1 MAGLLTDRKLM
12 NISET
17 GDYSD
22 GPDANGLKI
31 RAVKVGDGDEL
42 TMRWVQRVYIK
53 DSEDKTIRTRDLG
66 HGVYPQVS
74 LKEAHEVAEAYQ
86 KLADQGLDPRPLEDK
101 KEEETRI
108 PTFTELAGDVLEEG
122 YERHRAGQIRGS
134 TLESKCNIFRKYILP
149 AFVDRPVDEISPME
163 IETWLGPLHR
173 TKRPT
178 FNRVWSIAR
187 SIFNRAILRTSIE
200 VNPVNDA
207 AMDSLNSRGKTRH
220 QVAHF
225 ESVPFHR
232 VAEAVDIINS
242 GSTTS
247 RTLPT
252 QLALRFI
259 VLTGCRSVEV
269 RTMEWTDLRW
279 KVINSPTDWGE
290 GVKVRRNGTVNYE
303 GWQILDWEEFERAS
317 DKEVVVVWFI
327 PPEHAKMG
335 KWHRIPLSSDALAVL
350 REARTLYE
358 KWDSDLVFPS
368 CRKTHGPLGRSTL
381 NRRCRDLAIDGTP
394 HGFRTSLRI
403 WCAVHDVP
411 ETAAEIALSHE
422 LQGVM
427 SAYMRSDLL
436 ATRASIMDFWS
447 QYLRGEIPEDWEWV
461 TPKAAAEIQALK
473 EERDAL
479 KEQLGQLMAIH
490 ETLTKITESLR
501 AAEERAEKAEAE
513 NAAMKARYEAME
525 LELKRVMHRVAP
537 TIEMDLG
544 I

>member
-31 RAVKVGDGDEL
+31 RAVKVGDEDDL
-42 TMRWVQRVYIK
+42 SLRWIQRVYIK
-53 DSEDKTIRTRDLG
+53 DSKGKTIRTRDLG

-74 LKEAHEVAEAYQ
+74 LGEAHKVAEAYQ

-101 KEEETRI
+101 KEEEETRI
-108 PTFTELAGDVLEEG
+108 SSTFTELAEELLKEE
-122 YERHRAGQIRGS
+122 YERHRTGQIRDK
-134 TLESKCNIFRKYILP
+134 TLHEKCAIFRNYILLS
-149 AFVDRPVDEISPME
+149 FVDRPVDEISPME

-173 TKRPT
+173 TKRDT

-187 SIFNRAILRTSIE
+187 KVFNRAILRTSLE
-200 VNPVNDA
+200 VNPVNEVV
-207 AMDSLNSRGKTRH
+207 MDSLNSRGKTRH
-220 QVAHF
+220 QVSHI

-232 VAEAVDIINS
+232 VAEAVDIIKS

-252 QLALRFI
+252 QLALQFI
-259 VLTGCRSVEV
+259 VLTGCRSVEA

-303 GWQILDWEEFERAS
+303 GWQTLDWEEFERAS

-350 REARTLYE
+350 REARPLYE
-358 KWDSDLVFPS
+358 KWGKDLVFPS
-368 CRKTHGPLGRSTL
+368 NKQPHGLLNRSTL
-381 NRRCRDLAIDGTP
+381 SKRCRGLTIEGTP
-394 HGFRTSLRI
+394 PRFPHQPTHLVRGAR
-403 WCAVHDVP
+403 CARDR
-411 ETAAEIALSHE
+411 
-422 LQGVM
+422 GRD
-427 SAYMRSDLL
+427 RS
-436 ATRASIMDFWS
+436 
-447 QYLRGEIPEDWEWV
+447 QP
-461 TPKAAAEIQALK
+461 
-473 EERDAL
+473 
-479 KEQLGQLMAIH
+479 
-490 ETLTKITESLR
+490 
-501 AAEERAEKAEAE
+501 
-513 NAAMKARYEAME
+513 
-525 LELKRVMHRVAP
+525 
-537 TIEMDLG
+537 
-544 I
+544 